1 MYGALAAGVPVVV
14 VPVFADQF
22 ENGRRVAATGAGLIV
37 EPQQESQTGPRTVIT
52 VADAPRVTEAIHE
65 VLRNPS
71 YRQQAAAIA
80 AEMAATPT
88 VDEVLASLWPE

>member
-37 EPQQESQTGPRTVIT
+37 EPEHTGDGARTVIAA
-52 VADAPRVTEAIHE
+52 ADAPRITAAINE
-65 VLRNPS
+65 VLGNAS
-71 YRQQAAAIA
+71 YRQAAAAIA
-80 AEMAATPT
+80 TQMAATPT
-88 VDEVLASLWPE
+88 VDEVLASLWAK